1 MIIPKLKKIK
11 TTKNYHGIPLED
23 NYSWVDQP
31 NILEVLK
38 DPKKLNKE
46 VEEYIE
52 ANNKITEDYF
62 KDIKG
67 LQKNLFNEIKVPIVI
82 HTGDISNANTLEQF
96 SKLNSKLIGV
106 YGNNDRNELGL
117 EEVAQKNKFQFQD
130 PPRKLSLLD
139 KEIVIFHEP
148 DKIDQFLSE
157 NKLIDVVLY
166 GHTHRY
172 ENNTKN
178 GVLFF
183 NPGESAGMQKGSN
196 AIGILDL
203 KNMEAKRI
211 FF

>member
-1 MIIPKLKKIK
+1 MKIGVVSDTHNNLKNIETII
-11 TTKNYHGIPLED
+11 
-23 NYSWVDQP
+23 
-31 NILEVLK
+31 
-38 DPKKLNKE
+38 
-46 VEEYIE
+46 
-52 ANNKITEDYF
+52 
-62 KDIKG
+62 
-67 LQKNLFNEIKVPIVI
+67 NLFNEIKVPIVI

-117 EEVAQKNKFQFQD
+117 KEVAQKNKFQFQD
-130 PPRKLSLLD
+130 PPKKISLLD

-148 DKIDQFLSE
+148 DKIDQFLSQ

-172 ENNTKN
+172 ENNTRN

>member
-1 MIIPKLKKIK
+1 MKIGVVSDTHNNLKNIETII
-11 TTKNYHGIPLED
+11 
-23 NYSWVDQP
+23 
-31 NILEVLK
+31 
-38 DPKKLNKE
+38 
-46 VEEYIE
+46 
-52 ANNKITEDYF
+52 
-62 KDIKG
+62 
-67 LQKNLFNEIKVPIVI
+67 NLFNDERVPVVI
-82 HTGDISNANTLEQF
+82 HTGDISNANTLERF

-106 YGNNDRNELGL
+106 YGNNDRNESGL
-117 EEVAQKNKFQFQD
+117 KEVAQKNKFQFQE
-130 PPRKLSLLD
+130 PPRRLSLLD
-139 KEIVIFHEP
+139 REIVIFHEP

-157 NKLIDVVLY
+157 NQLIDVVLY

-172 ENNTKN
+172 ENNVKN

>member
-1 MIIPKLKKIK
+1 MKIGVVSDTHNNLKNIETII
-11 TTKNYHGIPLED
+11 
-23 NYSWVDQP
+23 
-31 NILEVLK
+31 
-38 DPKKLNKE
+38 
-46 VEEYIE
+46 
-52 ANNKITEDYF
+52 
-62 KDIKG
+62 
-67 LQKNLFNEIKVPIVI
+67 NLFNEIKVPIVI

-172 ENNTKN
+172 ENNTRN